1 MGLHDGHRKRRKE
14 SFLATGLVG
23 MADHEILEIVLFY
36 AIPRRDTNAVA
47 HRLIT
52 EFGSLDAVVN
62 ATPEE
67 LQRVPGIGENAA
79 VLLNLLGQVH
89 ERLNAPQ
96 PPGRIVDNSE
106 AAGEYFMDVLK
117 NYHREVLYAMCM
129 DRKGKVLD
137 CRCLSIGNFGEIEVN
152 VRAVVSYVLRLGG
165 DILVLAHNHPSG
177 IALPSNEDILTTKRI
192 AAALEAVDIT
202 LADHIVV
209 AEDDYVSMVQSGYYR
224 PGDCPVR
231 F

>member
-14 SFLATGLVG
+14 SFLATGLAG
-23 MADHEILEIVLFY
+23 MADHEVLELVLFY
-36 AIPRRDTNAVA
+36 AIPRRDTNVIA

-62 ATPEE
+62 AAPEE
-67 LQRVPGIGENAA
+67 LRRVPGVGENAA
-79 VLLNLLGQVH
+79 ALLNLLGQVH

-106 AAGEYFMDVLK
+106 AAGEYFVDVLK
-117 NYHREVLYAMCM
+117 NYRREVLYAMCM

-177 IALPSNEDILTTKRI
+177 IALPSQADQAFTRQ
-192 AAALEAVDIT
+192 LESMLQGIGVR
-202 LADHIVV
+202 LMDHIIV
-209 AEDDYVSMVQSGYYR
+209 ADGDYVSMAQSGILM
-224 PGDCPVR
+224 G
-231 F
+231 

>member
-23 MADHEILEIVLFY
+23 MADHEVLEIVLFY

-117 NYHREVLYAMCM
+117 NYRREVLYAMCM

-177 IALPSNEDILTTKRI
+177 IALPSQEDQAFTRQ
-192 AAALEAVDIT
+192 LEIMLQGIGVR
-202 LADHIVV
+202 LMDHIIV
-209 AEDDYVSMVQSGYYR
+209 ADGDYVSIAQSGLYR
-224 PGDCPVR
+224 PGED
-231 F
+231 